1 MKVKMN
7 RGQLFLKIGNREI
20 KIVICHRI
28 PERTIHI
35 KGRPLPLCARCTGIL
50 IGALWAMLYLLFS
63 WTNVGFFGFLVGI
76 ILILPGV
83 IDGFTQ
89 LFEYRV
95 SNNLLRIV
103 TGLLM
108 GVGEVLIAKA
118 LAEFVVTIL
127 T

>member
-1 MKVKMN
+1 M
-7 RGQLFLKIGNREI
+7 KIGNREI

-35 KGRPLPLCARCTGIL
+35 KGKPLPLCARCTGIL

-76 ILILPGV
+76 ILMLPGA

-118 LAEFVVTIL
+118 LAEFTVTIL

>member
-1 MKVKMN
+1 M
-7 RGQLFLKIGNREI
+7 KIGNREI

-35 KGRPLPLCARCTGIL
+35 KGRPMPLCARCTGIL

-63 WTNVGFFGFLVGI
+63 WTNVGFFGLLVGI
-76 ILILPGV
+76 ILMLPGV
-83 IDGFTQ
+83 MDGVTQ
-89 LFEYRV
+89 LLEYRV
-95 SNNLLRIV
+95 SNNLLRLV
-103 TGLLM
+103 TGLFM

-118 LAEFVVTIL
+118 LAEFAVIIL